1 MISRRS
7 ACGGASRQ
15 GGRQRP
21 GKAGS
26 AVALGWAICLTI
38 AAPAA
43 LAQMSPVGL
52 WRSIDDRSGEAR
64 AEIRI
69 TELAGVVT
77 GRIER
82 RVAKESRPGEVC
94 EECRDER
101 RGKPLDGMEIIRN
114 ARKAQDGEAWEG
126 GRILDPESGREYTL
140 RLAPIDGGQKL
151 QVRGYIGPFFRTQ
164 TWVRVQ

>member
-1 MISRRS
+1 MIPPRS
-7 ACGGASRQ
+7 ACGASPQ
-15 GGRQRP
+15 GGHHQRP

-26 AVALGWAICLTI
+26 AVALWAIGLTI

-114 ARKAQDGEAWEG
+114 ARKAQDGQAWEG